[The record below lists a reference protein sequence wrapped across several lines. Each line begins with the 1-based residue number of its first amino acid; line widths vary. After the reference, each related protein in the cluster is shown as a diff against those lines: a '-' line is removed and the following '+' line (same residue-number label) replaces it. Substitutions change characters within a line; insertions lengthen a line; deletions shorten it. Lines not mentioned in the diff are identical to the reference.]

1 MAPRRA
7 RRDAAAAR
15 GLIMSRDEEHALEQP
30 GEVGSG
36 RRRGPRRPSAY
47 GWTGRGGGK
56 VAVVEPAP
64 EYRGTSVQVCGLW
77 PFAAGSG
84 MPTVGTPLGRS
95 LITGATQC
103 GDPIN
108 WFISRLINTPS
119 AFVLGRP
126 HLGKSTL
133 VRRMCTGLAHDG
145 VWPMI
150 LGDLKPDYT
159 ALVIAL
165 GGQVIRIARESG
177 TINPL
182 DLLGAHGRIA
192 HLPKEIRGK
201 ALAEL
206 IGQQVNVV
214 HGLLDLV
221 RFGAHVTSVELPLI
235 SVALTVLQS
244 DEGRQPLDREV
255 PELRDLYEIV
265 ASRHPVLLA
274 RSLAMSNDEY
284 DQITRDLRTSLLALL
299 SDGPFGA
306 VFDGPT
312 TTQME
317 LDRPVSFDIS
327 DFDGSDKVLEAA
339 IQLVCWS
346 YGSSAVR
353 LVNRLADAGLGP
365 RRRYLLVMDELW
377 RMLRASSTMVARV
390 DAITR
395 LNRELHVGQVMCTHT
410 MADLK
415 LDTESDTRMA
425 WGFVERSSMV
435 FLGGL
440 SEGEI
445 GNLEQVFALSRKEKT
460 MITDWS
466 VEGTF
471 DPDTGTG
478 TVPPGRGKFL
488 LKLGKAPGKPFQ
500 MHLASQEGEVNDTN
514 RRWAELAHRREGDPQ

>member
-1 MAPRRA
+1 
-7 RRDAAAAR
+7 
-15 GLIMSRDEEHALEQP
+15 MSPDQEHALETEP
-30 GEVGSG
+30 S
-36 RRRGPRRPSAY
+36 PSARRSPGPGPY
-47 GWTGRGGGK
+47 GWNRRGGGH

-64 EYRGTSVQVCGLW
+64 EYRGTTVQVCGLW

-108 WFISRLINTPS
+108 WFTSQLINTPS

-145 VWPMI
+145 VWPLI

-159 ALVIAL
+159 ALVTAL
-165 GGQVIRIARESG
+165 GGQVIRLAREAG

-182 DLLGAHGRIA
+182 DLLGAHGRVA
-192 HLPKEIRGK
+192 DQPAVIRSRV
-201 ALAEL
+201 LAEL

-221 RFGAHVTSVELPLI
+221 RSGAPVTSVELPLV
-235 SVALTVLQS
+235 SVALTVLQAGP
-244 DEGRQPLDREV
+244 GREPLDRDAPV
-255 PELRDLYEIV
+255 LRELYETV
-265 ASRHPVLLA
+265 ASRHPALVA
-274 RSLAMSNDEY
+274 RSLAASDDEY
-284 DQITRDLRTSLLALL
+284 DTLTRDLRTSLLALL

-312 TTQME
+312 SIQMR

-327 DFDGSDKVLEAA
+327 DFDGSDRVLEAA

-415 LDTESDTRMA
+415 LDSEKDTRMA

-440 SEGEI
+440 AEGEI
-445 GNLEQVFALSRKEKT
+445 GNLEQVFALSRKEKA

-471 DPDTGTG
+471 DPETGSG
-478 TVPPGRGKFL
+478 TIPPGRGKFL

-500 MHLASQEGEVNDTN
+500 MHLASQEWEVNDTN
-514 RRWAELAHRREGDPQ
+514 RRWAELAHRRPETIRPEPSR